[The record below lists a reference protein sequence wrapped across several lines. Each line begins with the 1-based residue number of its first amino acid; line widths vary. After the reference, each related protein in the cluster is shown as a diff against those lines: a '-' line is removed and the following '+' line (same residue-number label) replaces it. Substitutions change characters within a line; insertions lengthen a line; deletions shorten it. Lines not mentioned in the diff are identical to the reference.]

1 MAKKILIVEDND
13 VVAALLGNRL
23 KHHGF
28 EVVVAPD
35 AVLGAKVYAQQQ
47 PDLVILDLLLPAG
60 GGIAVLRAMRELS
73 YGKNTPVIV
82 LTGTKSSALKQIVD
96 LGVQDVV
103 QKPYDAKDL
112 MTRILKVLGE
122 PDPKSSE

>member
-13 VVAALLGNRL
+13 MVAALLGNRL

-35 AVLGAKVYAQQQ
+35 AIQGAKVYAQQQ
-47 PDLVILDLLLPAG
+47 PDLVILDLLVPAG
-60 GGIAVLRAMRELS
+60 GGIAVLRSMRELN

-82 LTGTKSSALKQIVD
+82 LTGTTSSALEQILE

-103 QKPYDAKDL
+103 QKPYDAQDL
-112 MTRILKVLGE
+112 MSRILKALGE
-122 PDPKSSE
+122 PD